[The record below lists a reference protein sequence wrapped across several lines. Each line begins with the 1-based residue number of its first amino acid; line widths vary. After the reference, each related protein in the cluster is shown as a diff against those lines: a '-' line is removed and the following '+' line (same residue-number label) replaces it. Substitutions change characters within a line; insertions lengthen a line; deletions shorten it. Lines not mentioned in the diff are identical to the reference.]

1 MSRLSKEV
9 ENILSTVTDAHLKK
23 IILIS
28 VQIIDQGD
36 KAKVTLLLKKY
47 GVDKVRE
54 LPAKKY
60 TDFERELIK
69 LLN

>member
-1 MSRLSKEV
+1 MLRLSKEV
-9 ENILSTVTDAHLKK
+9 ENILSTVTDAQLKK

-28 VQIIDQGD
+28 VQIIDEGK